1 MTARVPRGVVA
12 LSLIA
17 VVVVTAQLVRLS
29 VYMADPT
36 DARWS
41 VIPWN
46 AFAASHSCLSGYWA
60 AAREV
65 DTAPNVWDDSLSSMP
80 GPTPDAPRVPKKIG
94 RFLMDGYEYTPTFLL
109 LPRALLHLT
118 PEFLAFR
125 ALWFCLNLAVVLA
138 AVFATSRRLAPAV
151 GPSMLWLAPL
161 ILAPLSIL
169 VTFQFGN
176 VQLACIAGALLGML
190 CLDRAA
196 GSRHSTILYAT
207 GGLLLAYMTVSKLYP
222 GMLVLYLLLRRDW
235 RAVAWTSA
243 WGVGLVLI
251 GLADIGIAAHTAFL
265 DHLPR
270 LLSGES
276 FPPLRNPRGISA
288 NMSVP
293 GLTLKLGLFGVPHM
307 SFGAM
312 RVVGWIYTAILVG
325 VVVRLA
331 RRPAAPLVEPI
342 VWIVILLLATLRSPV
357 LPVYGIFPQV
367 WLLVILLAARWAE
380 PGVRVGLIAMFG
392 LLYGIGP
399 NQTLWPPQVQA
410 LYSTV
415 VQTAGAIV
423 LAVAALRLAP
433 VTVTASAASAA
444 SRVRN

>member
-12 LSLIA
+12 LSLLA
-17 VVVVTAQLVRLS
+17 VVVVTAQLVRLTI
-29 VYMADPT
+29 YMADPA

-46 AFAASHSCLSGYWA
+46 LFAANHSCLSGYWA
-60 AAREV
+60 AARTV
-65 DTAPNVWDDSLSSMP
+65 DTAPNVWDDRLSSTP
-80 GPTPDAPRVPKKIG
+80 GPTPAAPRVPKRIG
-94 RFLMDGYEYTPTFLL
+94 RFPMDGYEYTPTFLL
-109 LPRALLHLT
+109 LPRALLHLA
-118 PEFLAFR
+118 PDFLAFR
-125 ALWFCLNLAVVLA
+125 PLWFALNLAVVLA
-138 AVFATSRRLAPAV
+138 GVFAISRRLVPALGAPV
-151 GPSMLWLAPL
+151 LWLSPL
-161 ILAPLSIL
+161 VVAPLSVL

-190 CLDRAA
+190 CVDRAP
-196 GSRHSTILYAT
+196 GHRFSTLLYAT
-207 GGLLLAYMTVSKLYP
+207 GGLLLAFMTLSKLYP

-235 RAVAWTSA
+235 RAVGWTAA
-243 WGVGLVLI
+243 WGAGLAGL
-251 GLADIGIAAHTAFL
+251 GLADLGIAAHAAFL

-312 RVVGWIYTAILVG
+312 RVVGWIYTAILIG
-325 VVVRLA
+325 VVIRLA
-331 RRPAAPLVEPI
+331 RRPAAPQVEPI

-367 WLLVILLAARWAE
+367 WLLVIVLAARWTE
-380 PGVRVGLIAMFG
+380 PGVRIGLLAMFV

-399 NQTLWPPQVQA
+399 NQTLWPPQVHA
-410 LYSTV
+410 IFSTV
-415 VQTAGAIV
+415 VQTAGSIV

-433 VTVTASAASAA
+433 AGVSAPAASAA
-444 SRVRN
+444 GR